1 MNAVL
6 FLNTSYLEAIGPCKR
21 PTNRENGFSGR
32 GYYLAGAPMRE
43 RLGYPQGAW
52 CIAV

>member
-1 MNAVL
+1 MNAGL
-6 FLNTSYLEAIGPCKR
+6 FLNTSYPETIAPCKR
-21 PTNRENGFSGR
+21 PRSRENGFSDR